1 MFFSKVYFAA
11 DGEAGG
17 GEATTTT
24 ETTEKVVFTPEQQAK
39 IDELISK
46 AFAKGARSGKKD
58 ADAQAQQAQEQVQA
72 KDAELQAARDA
83 LEQEKASIAK
93 ERSLLAATKALSKV
107 GLALEGEDNDL
118 LVGMVQGDDCES
130 KVATLKKL
138 IDAQVAAEV
147 SRKLGESA
155 RVPGAGKTST
165 NTDEG
170 KKIND
175 LFRQAIKK

>member
-1 MFFSKVYFAA
+1 MKFFNKVYFAA

-24 ETTEKVVFTPEQQAK
+24 ETTEEVVFTPAQQAK
-39 IDELISK
+39 LEELFK
-46 AFAKGARSGKKD
+46 QYYAKGARAAKKE
-58 ADAQAQQAQEQVQA
+58 ADAQAQAHAQAN
-72 KDAELQAARDA
+72 DAELQAAKDA

-107 GLALEGEDNDL
+107 GYVLEGDENDV
-118 LVGMVQGDDCES
+118 LVGMVQGEDCES
-130 KVATLKKL
+130 KVAALKKL

-147 SRKLGESA
+147 NRKLGESA

-170 KKIND
+170 RKIND